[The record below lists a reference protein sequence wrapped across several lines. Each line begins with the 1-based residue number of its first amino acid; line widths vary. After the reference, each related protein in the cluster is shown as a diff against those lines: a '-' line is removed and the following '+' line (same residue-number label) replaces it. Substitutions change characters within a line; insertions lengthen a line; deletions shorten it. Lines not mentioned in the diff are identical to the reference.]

1 MTQQEELQ
9 EARDRI
15 QLVTDI
21 STTGFGAW
29 SVSKL
34 KTLEK
39 CPLQFFLQ
47 YCVKLAIVGEE
58 NPDDV
63 LNRNAGTALHRM
75 LELMFEGHTFV
86 EAESIAR
93 EENMAAVTPERWEFV
108 EKHYPNLKSFRR
120 RMGVFEENH
129 PIAEIEP
136 ELKLAV
142 TRDYRPTGF
151 FDDDAYFRGVIDLPI
166 LLENEDAVVIDH
178 KRGGSPAYGLK
189 YHQAQLSTY
198 HLLYHFG
205 KQKIRGIQSGIHFME
220 AGAVVMGR
228 YTTGRNVE
236 DMLPTWLDQ
245 KIETAVQ
252 TVIEAEEFFPIKGTA
267 CMYCNFK
274 PLCKNGKRNTCGD
287 VDIFRTESRKLF

>member
-1 MTQQEELQ
+1 MTQQEEL
-9 EARDRI
+9 EAALERVP
-15 QLVTDI
+15 LVTDL

-47 YCVKLAIVGEE
+47 YCVRLAIVGTED
-58 NPDDV
+58 PDEV

-86 EAESIAR
+86 EAEAQAKV
-93 EENMAAVTPERWEFV
+93 ENIEAVTPERWEFV

-129 PIAEIEP
+129 PIEYIEP
-136 ELKLAV
+136 ELKIAI
-142 TRDYRPTGF
+142 TRDYKPTGF
-151 FDDDAYFRGVIDLPI
+151 FAEDAYFRGVIDLPI
-166 LLENEDAVVIDH
+166 QLQNEDAVVIDH

-205 KQKIRGIQSGIHFME
+205 HRPVKGIQSGIHFME
-220 AGAVVMGR
+220 AGSVVMGK
-228 YTTGRNVE
+228 YTKGSDIE
-236 DMLPTWLDQ
+236 LLMPSWLDQ
-245 KIETAVQ
+245 KIETAVK
-252 TVIEAEEFFPIKGTA
+252 TVTEAEAFYPVKGTA
-267 CMYCNFK
+267 CTYCKFK
-274 PLCKNGKRNTCGD
+274 PLCRAGKRNTCGD
-287 VDIFRTESRKLF
+287 LEDIRQAAMKLF

>member
-1 MTQQEELQ
+1 MTQQEEL
-9 EARDRI
+9 EAALERVP
-15 QLVTDI
+15 LVTDL

-47 YCVKLAIVGEE
+47 YCVRLAIVGTED
-58 NPDDV
+58 PDEV

-86 EAESIAR
+86 EAEAQAKV
-93 EENMAAVTPERWEFV
+93 ENIEAVTPERWEFV

-129 PIAEIEP
+129 PIEYIEP
-136 ELKLAV
+136 ELRLAI
-142 TRDYRPTGF
+142 TRDYKPTGF
-151 FDDDAYFRGVIDLPI
+151 FAEDAYFRGVIDLPI
-166 LLENEDAVVIDH
+166 QLQNEDAVVIDH

-205 KQKIRGIQSGIHFME
+205 HRPVKGIQSGIHFME
-220 AGAVVMGR
+220 AGSVVMGK
-228 YTTGRNVE
+228 YTKGSDIE
-236 DMLPTWLDQ
+236 LLMPSWLDQ
-245 KIETAVQ
+245 KIETAVK
-252 TVIEAEEFFPIKGTA
+252 TVTEAEAFFPVKGTA
-267 CMYCNFK
+267 CTYCNFK
-274 PLCKNGKRNTCGD
+274 PLCRAGKRNTCGD
-287 VDIFRTESRKLF
+287 LEPIRQAAKKLF

>member
-1 MTQQEELQ
+1 MTQQEELR
-9 EARDRI
+9 EALERVE
-15 QLVTDI
+15 LVTDI

-47 YCVKLAIVGEE
+47 YCVKLAIIGEE
-58 NPDDV
+58 DPDDV

-75 LELMFEGHTFV
+75 LELMFEGHTFA
-86 EAESIAR
+86 EAEAQAK
-93 EENMAAVTPERWEFV
+93 EENLAAVTPERWAFV
-108 EKHYPNLKSFRR
+108 EKHYPNLQSFRR

-129 PIAEIEP
+129 PISEIEP

-142 TRDYRPTGF
+142 TRDYKPTGF
-151 FDDDAYFRGVIDLPI
+151 FSDDAYFRGVIDLPVG
-166 LLENEDAVVIDH
+166 LTNGDAVVIDH

-205 KQKIRGIQSGIHFME
+205 HRPVRGMQSGIHFME
-220 AGAVVMGR
+220 AGAVVMGK
-228 YTTGRNVE
+228 YVSGKNIE
-236 DMLPTWLDQ
+236 DLLPQWLDA

-252 TVIEAEEFFPIKGTA
+252 NVTDAQAFYPVKGTA
-267 CMYCNFK
+267 CTYCNFK
-274 PLCKNGKRNTCGD
+274 PLCRAGKRNTCGD
-287 VDIFRTESRKLF
+287 LEDIRQAAMKLF

>member
-9 EARDRI
+9 EALARVE
-15 QLVTDI
+15 LVNDI
-21 STTGFGAW
+21 SATGFGAW

-34 KTLEK
+34 KMLEK

-47 YCVKLAIVGEE
+47 YCVKLGIVGDED
-58 NPDDV
+58 PDDV

-75 LELMFEGHTFV
+75 LELMFEGHTFD
-86 EAESIAR
+86 EAIAIGK
-93 EENMAAVTPERWEFV
+93 EENISAVTPERWAFV

-129 PIAEIEP
+129 PIADIEP
-136 ELKLAV
+136 ELKLAI

-151 FDDDAYFRGVIDLPI
+151 FSDDAYFRGVIDLPI
-166 LLENEDAVVIDH
+166 SLANEDAVVLDH

-189 YHQAQLSTY
+189 YHQAQLTTY

-205 KQKIRGIQSGIHFME
+205 HRRVRGIQSGIHFME
-220 AGAVVMGR
+220 AGAVVMGK
-228 YTTGRNVE
+228 YTPGQQVQ
-236 DMLPTWLDQ
+236 DLLPQWLDA

-252 TVIEAEEFFPIKGTA
+252 NVIEAEAFYPVKGTA
-267 CMYCNFK
+267 CTYCKFK
-274 PLCKNGKRNTCGD
+274 PLCRAGKRNTCGD
-287 VDIFRTESRKLF
+287 LEPIRQAAIKLF

>member
-9 EARDRI
+9 EALARVE
-15 QLVTDI
+15 LVNDI
-21 STTGFGAW
+21 SATGFGAW

-34 KTLEK
+34 KMLEK

-47 YCVKLAIVGEE
+47 YCVKLGIVGDED
-58 NPDDV
+58 PDDV

-75 LELMFEGHTFV
+75 LELMFEGHTFD
-86 EAESIAR
+86 EAIAIGK
-93 EENMAAVTPERWEFV
+93 EENISAVTPERWAFV

-129 PIAEIEP
+129 PIADIEP
-136 ELKLAV
+136 ELKLAI

-151 FDDDAYFRGVIDLPI
+151 FSDDAYFRGVIDLPI
-166 LLENEDAVVIDH
+166 SLTNEDAVVLDH

-189 YHQAQLSTY
+189 YHQAQLTTY

-205 KQKIRGIQSGIHFME
+205 HRRVRGIQSGIHFME
-220 AGAVVMGR
+220 AGAVVMGK
-228 YTTGRNVE
+228 YTPGQQIQ
-236 DMLPTWLDQ
+236 DLLPQWLDA

-252 TVIEAEEFFPIKGTA
+252 NVIEAEAFYPVKGTA
-267 CMYCNFK
+267 CTYCKFK
-274 PLCKNGKRNTCGD
+274 PLCRAGKRNTCGD
-287 VDIFRTESRKLF
+287 LEPIRQAAIKLF

>member
-1 MTQQEELQ
+1 MTQQEEL
-9 EARDRI
+9 EAALERVP
-15 QLVTDI
+15 LVTDL

-47 YCVKLAIVGEE
+47 YCVRLAIVGTED
-58 NPDDV
+58 PDEV

-86 EAESIAR
+86 EAEAQAKV
-93 EENMAAVTPERWEFV
+93 ENIEAVTPERWAFV

-129 PIAEIEP
+129 PIEYIEP
-136 ELKLAV
+136 ELRLAI
-142 TRDYRPTGF
+142 TRDYKPTGF
-151 FDDDAYFRGVIDLPI
+151 FAEDAYFRGVIDLPI
-166 LLENEDAVVIDH
+166 QLQNEDAVVIDH

-205 KQKIRGIQSGIHFME
+205 HRPVKGIQSGIHFME
-220 AGAVVMGR
+220 AGSVVMGK
-228 YTTGRNVE
+228 YTKGSDIE
-236 DMLPTWLDQ
+236 LLMPSWLDQ
-245 KIETAVQ
+245 KIETAVK
-252 TVIEAEEFFPIKGTA
+252 TVTEAEAFFPVKGTA
-267 CMYCNFK
+267 CTYCNFK
-274 PLCKNGKRNTCGD
+274 PLCRAGKRNTCGD
-287 VDIFRTESRKLF
+287 LEPIRQAAKKLF

>member
-1 MTQQEELQ
+1 MTQQEEL
-9 EARDRI
+9 EAALERVP
-15 QLVTDI
+15 LVTDL

-47 YCVKLAIVGEE
+47 YCVKLAIVGDED
-58 NPDDV
+58 PDDV
-63 LNRNAGTALHRM
+63 LNRNAGTALHRI
-75 LELMFEGHTFV
+75 LELMFEGNTFV
-86 EAESIAR
+86 EAEAKAK
-93 EENMAAVTPERWEFV
+93 EENIAAVTPERWAFV
-108 EKHYPNLKSFRR
+108 EKHYPNLMSFRR

-136 ELKLAV
+136 ELRLAI

-151 FDDDAYFRGVIDLPI
+151 FSDDAYFRGVIDLPI
-166 LLENEDAVVIDH
+166 QLQNEDAIVIDH

-205 KQKIRGIQSGIHFME
+205 HRPVKGIQSGIHFME
-220 AGAVVMGR
+220 AGSVVMGK
-228 YTTGRNVE
+228 YTKGSDIE
-236 DMLPTWLDQ
+236 LLMPSWLDQ
-245 KIETAVQ
+245 KIETAVK
-252 TVIEAEEFFPIKGTA
+252 TVTEAEAFFPVKGTA
-267 CMYCNFK
+267 CTYCNFK
-274 PLCKNGKRNTCGD
+274 SLCRAGKRNTCGD
-287 VDIFRTESRKLF
+287 LEDIRQAAMKLF